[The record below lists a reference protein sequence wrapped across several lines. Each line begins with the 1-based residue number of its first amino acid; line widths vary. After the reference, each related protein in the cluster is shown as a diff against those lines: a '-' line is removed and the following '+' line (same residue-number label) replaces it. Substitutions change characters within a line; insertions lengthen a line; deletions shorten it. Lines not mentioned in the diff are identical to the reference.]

1 LWRGDRGARVA
12 AVENAGAW
20 PVESD
25 TVFSER
31 EAQTLLGAISKA
43 AGLAYAKDGELRL
56 LAESASFAASRSATS
71 NVVELDSRTIHAH
84 WDEAERRCLVFGHQ
98 QSISVPGT
106 QDGGMVLRRLRLDDG
121 RVILLATEARL
132 GPLQLLADNQAET
145 SGTDQLAD
153 LPDTDL
159 ASVIESLPMG
169 VVVTDRNLTIELV
182 NAPFFSIWRLTKR
195 EDIVGRNF
203 RALMDINR
211 HNEIYDVK
219 DEHWED
225 YVAQRLSEIAAG
237 SVAPRMFE
245 RKDGVILRYSVTA
258 LSEGKRMISYY
269 DITAYEEDKRQLDA
283 ANHELSQAV
292 RLLDDAADAMAQG
305 LLIYDDHTILLTN
318 KRFYEFLDVPADL
331 IKVGRPW
338 MDLIDYCV
346 ERGDYGPPKQAEE
359 ARRYIC
365 ESAANRV
372 FHQMERKGR
381 DGRWLRI
388 DGKPTRGGLT
398 VVTYSDIT
406 EIKAREA
413 ELEKLVV
420 EAEASDRAKS
430 EFLANMSH
438 EIRTPMN
445 GVLGMAELLGKTELD
460 QRQKTYCDV
469 IVKSGNALLT
479 IINDILDFS
488 KIEAGEI
495 SLEAEPFD
503 LHEAIDDVAQLMAT
517 RAKERDLELIVS
529 VAPDVAKG
537 VIGDS
542 GRFRQ
547 VVTNLVGNAVKFTE
561 RGHVLVSVT
570 GGLTDDGQ
578 ASIELA
584 VEDTGLGIPKDKL
597 NTIFDKFSQVDGSST
612 RRHEGTGLGLAITS
626 RIVGLMGG
634 SISVSSEEGSGSVF
648 SIRLTM
654 PVHGQAISSPKIEHD
669 LAGARVL
676 VVDDNAINRDILIA
690 QLSSWGCDACAATDG
705 REGLAFLKTASGMGI
720 DVDCVVLDHHMP
732 GMTGLDMARLV
743 RAEPAIARTP
753 IVFLTSVD
761 ADPRSPEIAPL
772 SLDAW
777 LTKPTRERHL
787 QRVLSEVMAKHD
799 AEASRPET
807 KADEAKP
814 AAGVAPPVA
823 APVITPLQ
831 PGELESLSLDIWMD
845 SEGLAESVAGIGAAL
860 SFDEDGED
868 EARARRPS
876 KAGRLDILIAE
887 DNEVNQIVFTQIL
900 DQLPVDYRIVANGA
914 LALDAVTEMPPR
926 LVLMDVSMPVMN
938 GHQAARA
945 IREMEA
951 RTGREPVPIVGVTA
965 HALKGDREACLEA
978 GMDDYLAK
986 PISPEKLEAKIR
998 QWIELADAE
1007 ACRLAPDDALACYR
1021 RGFSQPRVISRLPIW
1036 PSTFCTLKPAA
1047 SRLRRT
1053 QPAAL

>member
-1 LWRGDRGARVA
+1 M
-12 AVENAGAW
+12 
-20 PVESD
+20 
-25 TVFSER
+25 VFSER
-31 EAQTLLGAISKA
+31 EAQALLVAIKNAS
-43 AGLAYAKDGELRL
+43 GLAYAKDSELRL
-56 LAESASFAASRSATS
+56 LAESAELAASRSRNA
-71 NVVELDSRTIHAH
+71 NIVDLDSPAIHSLL
-84 WDEAERRCLVFGHQ
+84 DEAERRCLVFGQ
-98 QSISVPGT
+98 PQSVGAPGSHEGAMT
-106 QDGGMVLRRLRLDDG
+106 LRRLRLEDG
-121 RVILLATEARL
+121 RMILIGTEAGV
-132 GPLQLLADNQAET
+132 GPAQLLGEDQADSA
-145 SGTDQLAD
+145 GDDQPIDA
-153 LPDTDL
+153 PDTDL

-169 VVVTDRNLTIELV
+169 VVVTDRDLTIELV

-203 RALMDINR
+203 RALMDVNR
-211 HNEIYDVK
+211 YNDIYDVA
-219 DEHWED
+219 DEGWEG
-225 YVAQRLSEIAAG
+225 YVSQRLAEIAAG
-237 SVAPRMFE
+237 SVSPRVFE
-245 RKDGVILRYSVTA
+245 RRDGVILRYSVTA

-269 DITAYEEDKRQLDA
+269 DITGYEEDKRQLDA
-283 ANHELSQAV
+283 ANRELSRTV
-292 RLLDDAADAMAQG
+292 RLLDDAAEAMAQG
-305 LLIYDDHTILLTN
+305 LLIYDDEKILLTN

-346 ERGDYGPPKQAEE
+346 KRGDYGPPKQAEE
-359 ARRYIC
+359 ARRYIR

-413 ELEKLVV
+413 ELEKLVI

-517 RAKERDLELIVS
+517 RAKERDLELVVS

-547 VVTNLVGNAVKFTE
+547 LVTNLVGNAVKFTE

-570 GGLTDDGQ
+570 GGLTDDG
-578 ASIELA
+578 LA
-584 VEDTGLGIPKDKL
+584 AIALSVEDTGLGIPKDKL
-597 NTIFDKFSQVDGSST
+597 STIFDKFSQVDGSST

-634 SISVSSEEGSGSVF
+634 TISVTSEEGRGSTF
-648 SIRLTM
+648 TIRLTM
-654 PVHGQAISSPKIEHD
+654 PIHGATIAAPKVDHD

-690 QLSSWGCDACAATDG
+690 QLSSWGCDACAAVDG
-705 REGLAFLKTASGMGI
+705 REGLAFLKTASRMGI
-720 DVDCVVLDHHMP
+720 DVNCVVLDHHMP

-743 RAEPAIARTP
+743 RAEPEIADTP

-772 SLDAW
+772 ALDAW

-787 QRVLSEVMAKHD
+787 LRVLGEVMAKHD
-799 AEASRPET
+799 AEAARPE
-807 KADEAKP
+807 AKRDHAVSHAGAELP
-814 AAGVAPPVA
+814 AAAP
-823 APVITPLQ
+823 IMPLQ
-831 PGELESLSLDIWMD
+831 PGELENLSLDIWMD

-860 SFDEDGED
+860 SFDEDGDD
-868 EARARRPS
+868 EVRGRRPA

-900 DQLPVDYRIVANGA
+900 DQLPVEYRIVANGA
-914 LALDAVTEMPPR
+914 LALEAVTEMPPR

-938 GHQAARA
+938 GHQATRA
-945 IREMEA
+945 IREMET

-998 QWIELADAE
+998 HWIELTDRDAS
-1007 ACRLAPDDALACYR
+1007 D
-1021 RGFSQPRVISRLPIW
+1021 SR
-1036 PSTFCTLKPAA
+1036 PARA
-1047 SRLRRT
+1047 
-1053 QPAAL
+1053 